1 MTNKLQIL
9 EALTTERCLER
20 ISLERFEVLGD
31 AFLKYV
37 VGRHS
42 FISYEGLDEGQ
53 LTRRRSDIVNNS
65 NLYDLSIRRNLQV
78 SSLYY
83 YPSIY
88 FMLTLCICSSYFT
101 LSYYRTDQMYSSLC

>member
-42 FISYEGLDEGQ
+42 FIAYEGLDEGQ

-65 NLYDLSIRRNLQV
+65 NLYELSIRRNLQV
-78 SSLYY
+78 S
-83 YPSIY
+83 
-88 FMLTLCICSSYFT
+88 
-101 LSYYRTDQMYSSLC
+101 